1 MRKILSL
8 SAALL
13 CATSLMA
20 QKDITSQY
28 ITNATLSDGTN
39 GWTVTG
45 FNAPVQGNNTVGYAS
60 EAYAG
65 WGSLDL
71 TSYSLTQ
78 EITLPAGSYRL
89 VNYSFYRY
97 GNGYNTDASKSM
109 CKLFAGKDS
118 VAIKTLGSITAGGYS
133 NSQAEGANAFDSK
146 MYRNVLEFTV
156 PEGGSTFN
164 VGLTGTHV
172 ELKSWIIAGMF
183 ELYDLNEKATSDNPT
198 DVTYAIT
205 NSGFEYRSMEGW
217 TLSEDGAMGAQ
228 DNPSF
233 SSKAGGYY
241 CEKWQ
246 QSGGLSDRS
255 ISQTLTG
262 MPAGYYTLSAYA
274 KYGGTG
280 ASLFANDQTVAV
292 GDEGKYSVN
301 VKVKEGED
309 LKIGLQLVSGTS
321 NWIAVDRFTLSY
333 YPIDL
338 DALQS
343 GFAKLQTEAT
353 ALAASAMNAD
363 VLAALNAAAVTPK
376 ANEDS
381 LLAATTAL
389 TEAIASAKTS
399 IANYEEAA
407 AQLAKADVFDE
418 TGKAAFQADETYKAV
433 SAAYTDRTLTAVS
446 ADQKT
451 ALSTALISAA
461 KQQTTA
467 GADMTLALPGN
478 TKADWTYGS
487 TNSKV
492 NKGTYQT
499 GVESYS
505 ESAYVPEKI
514 LYQTIRGLHSGIYEI
529 SFYATANMAWI
540 GAATGDNIAQVY
552 ANNKTENI
560 AVIGQTSCTLT
571 DYLRTFTVR
580 VDSTLEYGL
589 QNIGTGGNWYVA
601 AGVALKYV
609 SVAANFDSLQATV
622 TAAETAKGEI
632 KDEALVAELQ
642 TAIEA
647 ATLVLNNDLADQ
659 ATVDAAT
666 KTLKDAVVLVQKKQR
681 AQEYVFTENAYFSWE
696 SPEGIECTK
705 GGKLTTSTS
714 NTGRVNYTNAGNY
727 TISLNGNP
735 EKVVTDGYILL
746 NLDEGL
752 TFNAGD
758 KINVTGYY
766 NKGQQKNVSFLM
778 QFMPSA
784 TQLVDTEDWKD
795 INAANTADYCET
807 PQTFTYTV
815 PAGVVGDTMVYITR
829 KLTGTN
835 LFITKLEFVPDSSTG
850 ISQFAGEAAE
860 GAIYDLQGRKV
871 STMVNGQLYVKGG
884 KVVMAR

>member
-28 ITNATLSDGTN
+28 IKNATLSDGTN
-39 GWTVTG
+39 GWTVSG
-45 FNAPVQGNNTVGYAS
+45 FNTPVKGNNTVGYAS

-97 GNGYNTDASKSM
+97 GEGYNTDASKSM

-118 VAIKTLGSITAGGYS
+118 VAIKTLGSITAGGYA

-164 VGLTGTHV
+164 IGLTGTHV

-217 TLSEDGAMGAQ
+217 TLSESEDGAIGVQSNA
-228 DNPSF
+228 SF

-246 QSGGLSDRS
+246 ASENGGLSDRS

-280 ASLFANDQTVAV
+280 ASIFANDQTVAV

-343 GFAKLQTEAT
+343 SFAKLQTEAT

-381 LLAATTAL
+381 LLAATTVL

-451 ALSTALISAA
+451 ALNTALISAA

-467 GADMTLALPGN
+467 GADMSLALPGN
-478 TKADWTYGS
+478 TKADWTNGS
-487 TNSKV
+487 GVYNSV
-492 NKGTYQT
+492 GA
-499 GVESYS
+499 ERYS
-505 ESAYVPEKI
+505 TSAYTPGKI

-529 SFYATANMAWI
+529 SFYATANMAHI
-540 GAATGDNIAQVY
+540 GVATGDGIAQVY

-560 AVIGQTSCTLT
+560 AVIDQTSCTLT

-609 SVAANFDSLQATV
+609 SAAANFDSLQATV

-659 ATVDAAT
+659 TTVDAAI
-666 KTLKDAVVLVQKKQR
+666 KTLNDAVVLVQKKQR

-727 TISLNGNP
+727 TISLNGKP
-735 EKVVTDGYILL
+735 ENVVTDGYILL
-746 NLDEGL
+746 TLDEGL

-766 NKGQQKNVSFLM
+766 NKGAQKNVSFLM
-778 QFMPSA
+778 QFMPSG

-795 INAANTADYCET
+795 INSANTADYSAT
-807 PQTFTYTV
+807 PETFTYTI

-829 KLTGTN
+829 KLTGTT

-850 ISQFAGEAAE
+850 ISQFAGEAVE

-871 STMVNGQLYVKGG
+871 STMVNGQLYVQGG